1 MAKEIKRLAGAIAAK
16 AEVESFLSNLKKL
29 RTDGSISEEQFA
41 ELKEEYNQRLS
52 AAKSEITE
60 IRNELKYQLEAKQ
73 RDQKT
78 YEWELGKLEAK
89 YKVGELPV
97 DKYVS
102 QGKKVR
108 ATAQALEAEC
118 KELTR
123 LIKANSVAALGATT
137 SEQQVPASKLPPLT
151 KVTELGKQFKP
162 SRGGRQEL
170 ISPVKT
176 HVTEKKFKLSQFNLV
191 SVVGGVLLLISVFL
205 PWIAASEALG
215 TGLDSDSGR
224 DVSGIIGLVGILG
237 GLIII
242 GSAFLPM
249 VKLRS
254 ILQTIIG
261 IGALL
266 ALGYLII
273 SGALPLLS
281 KYARTLFVIREGF
294 YLYSIL
300 AVALIVISS
309 LERRDNT

>member
-1 MAKEIKRLAGAIAAK
+1 MAKEIKRLAEAFAVK

-29 RTDGSISEEQFA
+29 KTDGSIGEEQFA
-41 ELKEEYNQRLS
+41 GLKEEYNQRLS
-52 AAKSEITE
+52 AAKSEITG

-73 RDQKT
+73 RDQKA

-89 YKVGELPV
+89 HKVGELPV

-118 KELTR
+118 RELTR
-123 LIKANSVAALGATT
+123 LIKANSVAAVGATT
-137 SEQQVPASKLPPLT
+137 SEQQVSASKLLPLN
-151 KVTELGKQFKP
+151 KVTELGKKIKS

-170 ISPVKT
+170 SSPVKT
-176 HVTEKKFKLSQFNLV
+176 HITEKKFKLSQLNLV
-191 SVVGGVLLLISVFL
+191 SAVGGVLLLISVFL

-224 DVSGIIGLVGILG
+224 DVSGIIGLVGIIG

-249 VKLRS
+249 MRLRS

-266 ALGYLII
+266 ALGYLIV
-273 SGALPLLS
+273 SGTLPLLS
-281 KYARTLFVIREGF
+281 EYARTLFVIREGF

-300 AVALIVISS
+300 AVALIVLSFI
-309 LERRDNT
+309 ERRGNT